1 MSYIQFS
8 NFYLPLLFIAAAI
21 ALFYWRILSLAD
33 RWMSILLIVTI
44 IQECISRFLAFQG
57 NNFITFHI
65 YTPIELFLISIY
77 FDRSISFKRPYRVGI
92 IVGVAGIILAAI
104 NTIFFQSVK
113 GINSYFLIFEACVIL
128 SFCMLSFYRLLIRDN
143 IIPRRM
149 THFWLTICFL
159 FYSSLTFVIY
169 GLYGAMIGHDTS
181 LAKIFDLTLY
191 FANLFLYFGI
201 ALVFFRYKKLI
212 PSGE

>member
-1 MSYIQFS
+1 MSYILLS
-8 NFYLPLLFIAAAI
+8 NFYLPLLFIAAAV
-21 ALFYWRILSLAD
+21 ASYYWRILSKAD
-33 RWMSILLIVTI
+33 RWMCVLLIVTML
-44 IQECISRFLAFQG
+44 QECISRLLASSG

-65 YTPIELFLISIY
+65 YTPVELFLISMY
-77 FDRSISFKRPYRVGI
+77 FDRSISFKKPYRVGS
-92 IVGVAGIILAAI
+92 IVAGAGIILAII
-104 NTIFFQSVK
+104 NALFFQSYK

-143 IIPRRM
+143 IVPRKM
-149 THFWLTICFL
+149 TQFWLTICFL

-181 LAKIFDLTLY
+181 LAKIFDLMLY